1 MEKILLIIAVLLTA
15 VGAAVSVVNL
25 VLSRKNRGGA
35 QSSSLEIDE
44 LNNNLNEVKNIIT
57 EHITKEKDGAVQS
70 ISGVVTAVNNTLSVM
85 INNNMQNFKNSVD
98 RKSVV

>member
-1 MEKILLIIAVLLTA
+1 MMEKILLIIAVLLTA

-44 LNNNLNEVKNIIT
+44 LNNNQIGRASCRERV
-57 EHITKEKDGAVQS
+57 
-70 ISGVVTAVNNTLSVM
+70 
-85 INNNMQNFKNSVD
+85 
-98 RKSVV
+98 